1 MSSDV
6 LAGRGCDRIRRAG
19 FCRVLL
25 VGGPAPSVWERVG
38 GERGP
43 GPQLLTLMSPLCP
56 QATPHH
62 GVYSREEELLRERKR
77 LGVFGITS
85 YDFHS
90 ESGLFLFQASN
101 SLFHCRDGGK
111 NGFMVSCT
119 RWWGG
124 CLGGWRQEWLRGE
137 PHLLVGRAGVWLG
150 PPTLLS
156 QASLSAGVPHEA
168 PGNQDPVFGAT
179 NGP

>member
-1 MSSDV
+1 MY
-6 LAGRGCDRIRRAG
+6 
-19 FCRVLL
+19 
-25 VGGPAPSVWERVG
+25 
-38 GERGP
+38 
-43 GPQLLTLMSPLCP
+43 P

-111 NGFMVSCT
+111 NGFMVSS
-119 RWWGG
+119 G
-124 CLGGWRQEWLRGE
+124 
-137 PHLLVGRAGVWLG
+137 PWLG
-150 PPTLLS
+150 QEGQEGVLS
-156 QASLSAGVPHEA
+156 PLSWASLSPGVPHEA
-168 PGNQDPVFGAT
+168 T
-179 NGP
+179 

>member
-1 MSSDV
+1 MVCVTMGNLSE
-6 LAGRGCDRIRRAG
+6 A
-19 FCRVLL
+19 
-25 VGGPAPSVWERVG
+25 
-38 GERGP
+38 
-43 GPQLLTLMSPLCP
+43 MSPVS

-111 NGFMVSCT
+111 NGFMVRHGLCP
-119 RWWGG
+119 G
-124 CLGGWRQEWLRGE
+124 
-137 PHLLVGRAGVWLG
+137 VGV
-150 PPTLLS
+150 
-156 QASLSAGVPHEA
+156 
-168 PGNQDPVFGAT
+168 
-179 NGP
+179 

>member
-1 MSSDV
+1 M
-6 LAGRGCDRIRRAG
+6 
-19 FCRVLL
+19 
-25 VGGPAPSVWERVG
+25 
-38 GERGP
+38 
-43 GPQLLTLMSPLCP
+43 CP

-111 NGFMVSCT
+111 NGFMVS
-119 RWWGG
+119 
-124 CLGGWRQEWLRGE
+124 
-137 PHLLVGRAGVWLG
+137 PSPWLG
-150 PPTLLS
+150 AGQAGGQGPVPLTPP
-156 QASLSAGVPHEA
+156 SLSPGVPHEA
-168 PGNQDPVFGAT
+168 PGDQDSVFRAPD
-179 NGP
+179 GPQDLPRRPCFLLLHQQQ

>member
-1 MSSDV
+1 MGV
-6 LAGRGCDRIRRAG
+6 
-19 FCRVLL
+19 CRVAL
-25 VGGPAPSVWERVG
+25 VGGLALSVWERVG
-38 GERGP
+38 GETGP
-43 GPQLLTLMSPLCP
+43 GSRPLTLMSPLCP

-111 NGFMVSCT
+111 NGFMVSHA
-119 RWWGG
+119 RWWRGRG
-124 CLGGWRQEWLRGE
+124 NGWCLL
-137 PHLLVGRAGVWLG
+137 PH
-150 PPTLLS
+150 
-156 QASLSAGVPHEA
+156 
-168 PGNQDPVFGAT
+168 
-179 NGP
+179 

>member
-1 MSSDV
+1 MLRV
-6 LAGRGCDRIRRAG
+6 RVPGCTANT
-19 FCRVLL
+19 
-25 VGGPAPSVWERVG
+25 APIPV
-38 GERGP
+38 
-43 GPQLLTLMSPLCP
+43 CP

-111 NGFMVSCT
+111 NGFMVSPGHWLSG
-119 RWWGG
+119 R
-124 CLGGWRQEWLRGE
+124 GWA
-137 PHLLVGRAGVWLG
+137 AGQ
-150 PPTLLS
+150 PP
-156 QASLSAGVPHEA
+156 VP
-168 PGNQDPVFGAT
+168 
-179 NGP
+179 

>member
-1 MSSDV
+1 M
-6 LAGRGCDRIRRAG
+6 
-19 FCRVLL
+19 
-25 VGGPAPSVWERVG
+25 
-38 GERGP
+38 
-43 GPQLLTLMSPLCP
+43 CP

-111 NGFMVSCT
+111 NGFMVSAGPSLQ
-119 RWWGG
+119 WGG
-124 CLGGWRQEWLRGE
+124 QVGGIL
-137 PHLLVGRAGVWLG
+137 
-150 PPTLLS
+150 PPLS
-156 QASLSAGVPHEA
+156 QASLSPGVPHEA
-168 PGNQDPVFGAT
+168 IGNQDPVFWASD
-179 NGP
+179 GPQDLPCRPRLLFLHQQQ

>member
-1 MSSDV
+1 M
-6 LAGRGCDRIRRAG
+6 A
-19 FCRVLL
+19 L
-25 VGGPAPSVWERVG
+25 VRGPAPSVWERVS

-43 GPQLLTLMSPLCP
+43 GPQLLTLMSPLYP

-111 NGFMVSCT
+111 NGFMVSCAC
-119 RWWGG
+119 WWR
-124 CLGGWRQEWLRGE
+124 GWGNGWGL
-137 PHLLVGRAGVWLG
+137 
-150 PPTLLS
+150 PPC
-156 QASLSAGVPHEA
+156 
-168 PGNQDPVFGAT
+168 
-179 NGP
+179 

>member
-1 MSSDV
+1 M
-6 LAGRGCDRIRRAG
+6 
-19 FCRVLL
+19 
-25 VGGPAPSVWERVG
+25 
-38 GERGP
+38 
-43 GPQLLTLMSPLCP
+43 LCP

-111 NGFMVSCT
+111 NGFMVRHSLYSGMGT
-119 RWWGG
+119 R
-124 CLGGWRQEWLRGE
+124 CQ
-137 PHLLVGRAGVWLG
+137 RAD
-150 PPTLLS
+150 PT
-156 QASLSAGVPHEA
+156 SLSPGVPYEA
-168 PGNQDPVFGAT
+168 TGDQDPVLRASHGSQDLSCR
-179 NGP
+179 PCLLLLHQQQ

>member
-1 MSSDV
+1 MGV
-6 LAGRGCDRIRRAG
+6 
-19 FCRVLL
+19 CRVAL
-25 VGGPAPSVWERVG
+25 VGGLALSVWERVG
-38 GERGP
+38 GGRGP
-43 GPQLLTLMSPLCP
+43 GPWLLTLMSPLCP

-111 NGFMVSCT
+111 NGFMVSHAH
-119 RWWGG
+119 WWGG
-124 CLGGWRQEWLRGE
+124 RCGGRRQEWLHGE
-137 PHLLVGRAGVWLG
+137 PHSLVARMGEWLV
-150 PPTLLS
+150 PPAPLS
-156 QASLSAGVPHEA
+156 EASLSAGVPHEA

-179 NGP
+179 DGP

>member
-1 MSSDV
+1 M
-6 LAGRGCDRIRRAG
+6 
-19 FCRVLL
+19 
-25 VGGPAPSVWERVG
+25 
-38 GERGP
+38 
-43 GPQLLTLMSPLCP
+43 CP

-111 NGFMVSCT
+111 NGFMVSPGHWP
-119 RWWGG
+119 RVESGG
-124 CLGGWRQEWLRGE
+124 LGNLRF
-137 PHLLVGRAGVWLG
+137 P
-150 PPTLLS
+150 
-156 QASLSAGVPHEA
+156 
-168 PGNQDPVFGAT
+168 
-179 NGP
+179 